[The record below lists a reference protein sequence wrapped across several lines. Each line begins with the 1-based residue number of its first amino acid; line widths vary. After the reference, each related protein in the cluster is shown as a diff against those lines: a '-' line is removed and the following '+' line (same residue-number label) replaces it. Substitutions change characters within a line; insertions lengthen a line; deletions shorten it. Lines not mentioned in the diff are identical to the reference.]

1 MVNSV
6 IILDEAQMLPVEYLK
21 PCIAALTELVINYG
35 STVVLCSATQP
46 ALEGLLPEE
55 MTPREITRDP
65 KTLYTA
71 LRRVA
76 VEYKGE
82 LDNREV
88 ADLILQQEQVLCIV
102 NTRGH
107 ARSIFE
113 LIGSGEGHYHL
124 SAAMCP
130 EHRTQKLQEI
140 RARLKKG
147 LPCRVTS
154 TQLIEAGVDIDIPI
168 VIRAIAGIDSVA
180 QAAGRCNREGRLAL
194 GKVLV
199 FTPKEGE
206 GLNHV
211 WFKRTA
217 AIAAPLLANED
228 DPLLWMQSGNILM
241 NYIFMKGSALMNS
254 KYWRKSKKAPEA

>member
-1 MVNSV
+1 
-6 IILDEAQMLPVEYLK
+6 
-21 PCIAALTELVINYG
+21 
-35 STVVLCSATQP
+35 
-46 ALEGLLPEE
+46 
-55 MTPREITRDP
+55 
-65 KTLYTA
+65 
-71 LRRVA
+71 
-76 VEYKGE
+76 
-82 LDNREV
+82 
-88 ADLILQQEQVLCIV
+88 
-102 NTRGH
+102 
-107 ARSIFE
+107 
-113 LIGSGEGHYHL
+113 
-124 SAAMCP
+124 MCP

-154 TQLIEAGVDIDIPI
+154 TQLIEAGVDIDFPI

-228 DPLLWMQSGNILM
+228 DPLSLDAVRKYFNELYFYEGERLDEQQILEK
-241 NYIFMKGSALMNS
+241 IEKGSRSLNFPLREVASLFKIIDEDTYSVVIPYDEICMS
-254 KYWRKSKKAPEA
+254 YLSRADFISPRQLARSLQRYIVSVRPWEYKSDDAAAIEN